1 MKSWE
6 NNNWKIGNLNIKLPI
21 VQGGMG
27 VGISLNGLASAVAS
41 EGGVGVISATGLDFM
56 KQGRTITSEI
66 KAARE
71 KTKGVIGVNIM
82 VALQN
87 FEQLAR
93 DSIAAGADIIFAGAG
108 LPLEL
113 PGLLTPNSTTK
124 LAPIVS
130 SGKAAKLI
138 AKRWKSKYDY
148 LPDAVVLEGPL
159 AGGHLGFSLDQLRDP
174 NCTLENLLED
184 VKGELEA
191 FGDIPIIAGGGV
203 YYGNEVGELLS
214 KGASA
219 VQLGSRFVTTFECD
233 ADVEFKNK
241 YIKAEKEDVCLI
253 ESPVGMP
260 GRAFKSNFLTAV
272 KAGDKSPA
280 FCEFNCL
287 KPCQKLKAP
296 YCIAHAL
303 INAYRGNLDE
313 AFVFTGAR
321 GYLAKE
327 IVSVADV
334 FAALKAEYESG
345 RES

>member
-1 MKSWE
+1 MKNWE
-6 NNNWKIGNLNIKLPI
+6 GNSWKIGNLHIKLPI

-27 VGISLNGLASAVAS
+27 VGISLSGLASAVAA

-56 KQGRTITSEI
+56 KQGRTIAGEI
-66 KAARE
+66 RAAKE
-71 KTKGVIGVNIM
+71 KTKGIIGVNIM

-108 LPLEL
+108 LPMEL
-113 PGLLTPNSTTK
+113 PDLLTPTSITK

-159 AGGHLGFSLDQLRDP
+159 AGGHLGFSLEQLSNP
-174 NCTLENLLED
+174 GCTLESLLEE
-184 VKGELEA
+184 VKEELEP

-203 YYGNEVGELLS
+203 YYGNEVGKLLS
-214 KGASA
+214 MGASA

-233 ADVEFKNK
+233 ADIAFKNM
-241 YIKAEKEDVCLI
+241 YLKAVKEDVCLI

-260 GRAFKSNFLTAV
+260 GRAFKSSFLEEV
-272 KAGDKSPA
+272 KAGGKQPE

-287 KPCQKLKAP
+287 KPCKKTAAP

-303 INAYRGNLDE
+303 INAYRGNLNE

-321 GYLAKE
+321 GYLANE

-334 FAALKAEYESG
+334 FSALKKEYESG
-345 RES
+345 ENS

>member
-6 NNNWKIGNLNIKLPI
+6 SNHWKIGNLNIKLPI

-27 VGISLNGLASAVAS
+27 VGVSLSGLASAVAS

-56 KQGRTITSEI
+56 KQGRTIAGEI
-66 KAARE
+66 KAAKE

-113 PGLLTPNSTTK
+113 PELLTPNSTTK
-124 LAPIVS
+124 LVPIIS

-138 AKRWKSKYDY
+138 SKRWQSKYDY

-159 AGGHLGFSLDQLRDP
+159 AGGHLGFHADQLADP

-184 VKGELEA
+184 VKEELEP
-191 FGDIPIIAGGGV
+191 FGDIPIIVGGGV
-203 YYGNEVGELLS
+203 YYGDEVGKLLS
-214 KGASA
+214 RGASA

-233 ADVEFKNK
+233 ADIEFKNA
-241 YIKAEKEDVCLI
+241 YIKAGKDDICLI

-260 GRAFKSNFLTAV
+260 GRAFKGSFLESV
-272 KAGDKSPA
+272 KAGNKSPA

-287 KPCQKLKAP
+287 KPCQKTKAP
-296 YCIAHAL
+296 YCIANAL
-303 INAYRGNLDE
+303 INAYRGNLGE

-321 GYLAKE
+321 GYLASE

-345 RES
+345 RE

>member
-1 MKSWE
+1 M
-6 NNNWKIGNLNIKLPI
+6 
-21 VQGGMG
+21 
-27 VGISLNGLASAVAS
+27 
-41 EGGVGVISATGLDFM
+41 
-56 KQGRTITSEI
+56 
-66 KAARE
+66 
-71 KTKGVIGVNIM
+71 
-82 VALQN
+82 
-87 FEQLAR
+87 
-93 DSIAAGADIIFAGAG
+93 
-108 LPLEL
+108 EL
-113 PGLLTPNSTTK
+113 PGLLSSNSTTK

-159 AGGHLGFSLDQLRDP
+159 AGGHLGFKVEQLSDP

-184 VKGELEA
+184 VKEELA
-191 FGDIPIIAGGGV
+191 PYGDIPIIAGGGV
-203 YYGNEVGELLS
+203 YYGNEVGKLLA
-214 KGASA
+214 KGVAA

-233 ADVEFKNK
+233 ADIEFKNK
-241 YIKAEKEDVCLI
+241 YLQAEEEDVCLI

-260 GRAFKSNFLTAV
+260 GRAFKSSFLEAV
-272 KAGDKSPA
+272 KAGEKNPS

-287 KPCQKLKAP
+287 KPCQKMEAP

-303 INAYRGNLDE
+303 LNAYKGNLEE

-321 GYLAKE
+321 GYLAKK

>member
-6 NNNWKIGNLNIKLPI
+6 SNHWKIGNLNIKLPI

-27 VGISLNGLASAVAS
+27 VGVSLNGLASAVAS
-41 EGGVGVISATGLDFM
+41 QGGVGVISATGLDFM
-56 KQGRTITSEI
+56 KQGRTIAGEI
-66 KAARE
+66 KAAKE

-113 PGLLTPNSTTK
+113 PEFLKPDSITK
-124 LAPIVS
+124 LVPIIS

-138 AKRWKSKYDY
+138 AKRWQSKYDY

-159 AGGHLGFSLDQLRDP
+159 AGGHLGFRADQLVDP
-174 NCTLENLLED
+174 DCTLENLLED
-184 VKGELEA
+184 VKEELA
-191 FGDIPIIAGGGV
+191 PFGHIPIIAAGGV
-203 YYGNEVGELLS
+203 YYGNEVGKLLS
-214 KGASA
+214 MGASA

-233 ADVEFKNK
+233 ADIEFKNM
-241 YIKAEKEDVCLI
+241 YIKAEKDDICLI
-253 ESPVGMP
+253 QSPVGMP
-260 GRAFKSNFLTAV
+260 GRAFKSSFLEEV
-272 KAGDKSPA
+272 KSGNKSPA

-287 KPCQKLKAP
+287 KPCQKTKAP

-303 INAYRGNLDE
+303 INAYRGNLGE

-321 GYLAKE
+321 GYLSNE

-334 FAALKAEYESG
+334 FAALKAEYELGS
-345 RES
+345 ES